1 LPVTL
6 DAEAWLL
13 LTNGACF
20 SPLFPFSCMAAESF
34 ILPLSDYV
42 ANLQPKTHY
51 LTYFVVYIL
60 RTDRLPGDLTVCG
73 LDVAQICFCVVSK
86 PFSELP
92 LVV

>member
-1 LPVTL
+1 
-6 DAEAWLL
+6 
-13 LTNGACF
+13 
-20 SPLFPFSCMAAESF
+20 MAAESF

-51 LTYFVVYIL
+51 LTYFVVCIL

-73 LDVAQICFCVVSK
+73 LDVAQICFCVVSN

-92 LVV
+92 LVVQCPG